1 MSNNIITL
9 DYVSMCFN
17 MPNERITSLK
27 EYVVKF
33 IKNRLS
39 YNKFWALEDIKL
51 EINKGDVVGIIGFN
65 GAGKSTLLKV
75 VSGILKPTKGTVEIK
90 GNIAPLIELGAGFD
104 PELSGRENI
113 YLNGAILGIS
123 RKVMN
128 EKIDEIID
136 FAELRE
142 FIDSPVK
149 NYSSGMYARLGF
161 SIATCIRPEILIVDE
176 ILSVGDYRFQEKS
189 KQRIK
194 DMMAEG
200 TTIIMVSHTISQVE
214 ELCNKIVWLDRGRIK
229 KIGGKEIIPE
239 YEPNMSKK

>member
-1 MSNNIITL
+1 MEQNVITMNN
-9 DYVSMCFN
+9 VSMCFN
-17 MPNERITSLK
+17 MPNDRITSLK
-27 EYVVKF
+27 EYVVKL
-33 IKNRLS
+33 IKNKIS
-39 YNKFWALEDIKL
+39 YNKFWALKDINL

-65 GAGKSTLLKV
+65 GAGKSTMLKV
-75 VSGILKPTKGTVEIK
+75 VSGILKPTKGSVQIK
-90 GNIAPLIELGAGFD
+90 GSIAPLIELGAGFD
-104 PELSGRENI
+104 LELTGRENI

-123 RKVMN
+123 RKIMS
-128 EKIDEIID
+128 EKIEEIID

-142 FIDSPVK
+142 FIDAPVK

-200 TTIIMVSHTISQVE
+200 TTIIMVSHTIDQVR
-214 ELCNKIVWLDRGRIK
+214 ELCNKIVWLDKGRVK
-229 KIGGKEIIPE
+229 EIGGKEIIE
-239 YEPNMSKK
+239 DYQDK